1 MTPQVLKQRVEARD
15 RLVLQAEAVEV
26 QMQDQLRGALARG
39 DLSQA
44 EAAALRNERQLR
56 ELTENL
62 RIYQAELHAQA
73 DELAAAHERSEQML
87 TRFAALFSTMP
98 VAALLVSFNGE
109 LVEFNAKAALLF
121 GLRQRA
127 SVVRF
132 LHRMVDAQT
141 YQDRVRPAFHE
152 ARNSGASAID
162 NVDFIGEDGRRFIG
176 ELHIARLPS
185 GLAGAHGGRPGDR
198 FGDADQ
204 FSCAIIDRTEHLEDL
219 NALQA
224 SAQALRQ
231 SEAFL
236 ADSARLA
243 RTGGWDLQLHP
254 RQLRCSDELR
264 RLFDWP
270 PGADQPATL
279 EDLLALCRPYDRA
292 AFASAVAAAEAGQ
305 AFEIELD
312 MHTPSGRPL
321 RMLAAGRASHA
332 SPAQGRASHP
342 GPVDRVSGVFQDI
355 SLQAE
360 ARHQIDDLTERL
372 HLANDAGGIGVW
384 DWNLNSGELV
394 LDARLHSLLGLPPGA
409 LPPGADLAS
418 VLGAQLLPEDAPL
431 LAAAVERALQQREP
445 LNVELRRR
453 APADSAAAEGPAV
466 PPTAVPS
473 LPGKHW
479 LHITGRA
486 HFDAAGRPLRLVG
499 CAWDSSPEHEAARL
513 RAAKES
519 AESASR
525 AKSAFLSRMS
535 HELRTPLNAILGF
548 SQLMRMEAESGDLVL
563 KPHRVTLIETAARH
577 LLDLVNE
584 VLDVSRIESG
594 QVEVRLSVFDLQPV
608 LAEVLGLLQGLAA
621 AHQVQ
626 LHDHLAALPPVP
638 VLADR
643 LRLKEVLINLV
654 SNAIK
659 YNRPEGRVDV
669 SARTAADGGLRLA
682 VADTGLGL
690 DALQLAGMFQPF
702 NRLGAEATAVEGTG
716 MGLFVSRR
724 FMELMG
730 GSIDVNSQPGKGTC
744 FELRLNAPAG
754 EGGR

>member
-1 MTPQVLKQRVEARD
+1 MTPSYSLKKRVESRD
-15 RLVLQAEAVEV
+15 RLVLQAEAVEAL
-26 QMQDQLRGALARG
+26 MQQQLLSALARG
-39 DLSQA
+39 DLPQA
-44 EAAALRNERQLR
+44 EAAATRNETQLR

-73 DELAAAHERSEQML
+73 DELAAAQERSEQML
-87 TRFAALFSTMP
+87 TRFSALFSAMP

-109 LVEFNAKAALLF
+109 LLEYNGKAALLF
-121 GLRQRA
+121 GLQHRA
-127 SVVRF
+127 NAMRF
-132 LHRMVDAQT
+132 LHRLVEGQT

-162 NVDFIGEDGRRFIG
+162 NIEFICEDGRRFVG

-185 GLAGAHGGRPGDR
+185 ALTVAQGGRPGPR
-198 FGDADQ
+198 AGDLEH
-204 FSCAIIDRTEHLEDL
+204 FSCAVIDRTEHLEDL
-219 NALQA
+219 KALQA
-224 SAQALRQ
+224 SAQALAQ

-243 RTGGWDLQLHP
+243 RTGGWELQLHP
-254 RQLRCSDELR
+254 RQLRCSAELH
-264 RLFDWP
+264 RLLELP
-270 PGADQPATL
+270 HAPQGVAL
-279 EDLLALCRPYDRA
+279 EDLLALCSAYDRGL
-292 AFASAVAAAEAGQ
+292 FAGAVAAAEQGK
-305 AFEIELD
+305 AFEIEID
-312 MHTPSGRPL
+312 MHTGSGRAL
-321 RMLAAGRASHA
+321 RVLAAGRASLA
-332 SPAQGRASHP
+332 AAGSAEALDER
-342 GPVDRVSGVFQDI
+342 PVERVSGVFQDI

-372 HLANDAGGIGVW
+372 NLANDAGGIGVW
-384 DWNLNSGELV
+384 DWNLETRELV
-394 LDARLHSLLGLPPGA
+394 FSARLCSLLGLPEGA
-409 LPPGADLAS
+409 LPPCADLAD
-418 VLGAQLLPEDAPL
+418 VLGAHLLAEDAPL
-431 LAAAVERALQQREP
+431 LAAAIARALQQREP
-445 LNVELRRR
+445 LNLELRRR
-453 APADSAAAEGPAV
+453 PPADAADAAGPPA
-466 PPTAVPS
+466 

-486 HFDAAGRPLRLVG
+486 HCDGAGRPLRLVG

-513 RAAKES
+513 RAAKEL

-548 SQLMRMEAESGDLVL
+548 SQLMRIEAEAGDLVV

-577 LLDLVNE
+577 LLELVNE

-594 QVEVRLSVFDLQPV
+594 QVEVRLTAVDLQPV
-608 LAEVLGLLQGLAA
+608 LAEVLALLQGLADA
-621 AHQVQ
+621 NRVT
-626 LHDHLAALPPVP
+626 LRDHLAALPPLQ

-659 YNRPEGRVDV
+659 YNRAHGSVDV
-669 SARTAADGGLRLA
+669 TARQAGDGTLRLC
-682 VADTGLGL
+682 VVDTGLGL
-690 DALQLAGMFQPF
+690 DAQQMAGLFQPF

-730 GSIDVNSQPGKGTC
+730 GSIDVSSQPGHGTR
-744 FELRLNAPAG
+744 FELRLNPPTAG
-754 EGGR
+754 